1 MTKKTIPEI
10 VLRKIEVSKLF
21 YPLERKLQRKLAK
34 NLVSGFTDTK
44 DYLSILAKELNFT
57 QNIVEAKLIVWKH
70 KNKAPI
76 ECMFSYIENAMQ
88 LELFIELFNNI
99 NEYSPTFTYAFV
111 NQEKDG
117 NGVFD
122 IFRFSKFS
130 YLEHCNRVKYS

>member
-1 MTKKTIPEI
+1 
-10 VLRKIEVSKLF
+10 
-21 YPLERKLQRKLAK
+21 
-34 NLVSGFTDTK
+34 
-44 DYLSILAKELNFT
+44 
-57 QNIVEAKLIVWKH
+57 
-70 KNKAPI
+70 
-76 ECMFSYIENAMQ
+76 MFSYIENAMQ